1 MSENNIDCIDIAKP
15 IRFIGGNRP
24 MDAYYGPYIDEEAA
38 KKATDDTIDTNG
50 NKTYIRY
57 EGMTVGIIKNGK
69 VVEYVFTA
77 GENGYD
83 LIKKVDT
90 EKIKEDVSKL
100 LPKYNAIDNKIE
112 FPNLDTSVTSV
123 PLLKEGDITKLSL
136 DSFTNIKEQLFGK
149 GVDVTT
155 ITAQVDKN
163 SKLQGVLGRFDEH
176 GILKPAYVGGLTAV
190 QESANEAFNIAT
202 LADNKAKIN
211 EEAASAA
218 CGMVSDNPTP
228 YATDGSLNDLITTI
242 AKIEAVPEAA
252 VLSSIRNTDTYRFV
266 RIGKYNNIEA
276 KNLTNNDIED
286 CVREIDK
293 ALKIDGINIDNYIY
307 MVEDTHIIEKCKIT
321 TFDDNTIKV
330 PKFENVNKQFTLYYV
345 TSLNEVKQLQFKK
358 TFDTQNDYNTFKG
371 HEVVGTLDIG
381 GKSVQYFRN
390 DTDDSGLTESTLKV
404 YSTTYKWSLLT
415 NFYNVNGGVI
425 AKIFTNDSTGDGIAD
440 LNEDICNVNKIDD
453 GRNTPYYEYELKPE
467 YQNEN
472 EKDSNSNPTPLYTTL
487 KYLTNNGERNTKYIY
502 LLCVKDGKFDG
513 KDSEYGFYF
522 RPYIW
527 YNNSV
532 QRLNSTITMGYSFTG
547 KSWDYTDPISEYGGI
562 KIESV
567 EDIDNLLNVI
577 ETKENVKILVPGQ
590 PSVSE
595 LNDIDFESEQVSKVR
610 VDDFDIVIKQTYEA
624 LKSVA
629 KNKNINADY
638 SITNNEF
645 YQLSNY
651 FYYSDYYNK
660 LQINEQNFI
669 NLVDEIMLASKFY
682 LNTDVTI
689 VTALTATLM
698 KMGIKNYQK
707 ESIVQ
712 DFKTYNLQ
720 SNVNGLPA
728 KFKKL
733 GIEDSFAWETLYPLV
748 AYKIKTGITNDNS
761 KSSIGTIILNMF
773 KINSYLL
780 ERFNI
785 SSVVAYIIFANSVKV
800 LDSTVNILYKMTNTT
815 MCDDAS
821 HVIYKALAKLKLQ
834 NNISGFKFELSSL
847 DRIGEGDYFMKS
859 ESLNKTYG
867 EKYGNLFY
875 SAYISDNPTNT
886 INNIEGGDYSKYQL
900 TKHYDIDGNFI
911 VKVNIQRRDAKPEVK
926 EIKET
931 TYITTITPK
940 GKNEGSPKLPDDW
953 YKTNTV
959 VVFLV
964 DSETNGNSITN
975 TFEYRKWNK
984 CTKTWVDYGME
995 IITIKNG
1002 ENNWKTWKPRPSLD
1016 LNLTNLRVS
1025 QRNILKNNQNQYQTR
1040 LAISTDVT
1048 NLTDVLTTANVS
1060 QANTNAVLVD
1070 MINTLTATINK
1081 MNDGVE
1087 GKALIKGLA
1096 LNESGVV
1103 VKSEETKVMNFT
1115 TGNLEA
1121 PTSTNMTISSVTEA
1135 TPTSTANI
1143 SVDNLV
1149 SNKISTTPTTKITT
1163 VVKI

>member
-1 MSENNIDCIDIAKP
+1 MSENSYIDISKP
-15 IRFIGGNRP
+15 IRIVNSNKP
-24 MDAYYGPYIDEEAA
+24 IDAFYGPYKDDIEA
-38 KKATDDTIDTNG
+38 KEATRGREDING
-50 NKTYIRY
+50 NPMTIRY
-57 EGMTVGIIKNGK
+57 QGMTVGIIENGK
-69 VVEYVFTA
+69 VVDYVFS
-77 GENGYD
+77 GGIEDKD

-100 LPKYNAIDNKIE
+100 LPKYNALDNSIK
-112 FPNLDTSVTSV
+112 FPNLETPVT
-123 PLLKEGDITKLSL
+123 LLKQENITNLSL
-136 DSFTNIKEQLFGK
+136 DSFTNIKKQLFGE

-163 SKLQGVLGRFDEH
+163 SKLQGVLNRFDEN
-176 GILKPAYVGGLTAV
+176 GQLKPAYVGGLLAV
-190 QESANEAFNIAT
+190 QESVNTAI
-202 LADNKAKIN
+202 NKAKIN

-266 RIGKYNNIEA
+266 RIDKYNNIEA
-276 KNLTNNDIED
+276 KNLTNNDIEL
-286 CVREIDK
+286 CVHEIDN

-307 MVEDTHIIEKCKIT
+307 MVEDAHIIEKCKIT

-358 TFDTQNDYNTFKG
+358 TFDTQNDYNTFKE
-371 HEVVGTLDIG
+371 HEVEATLDIA
-381 GKSVQYFRN
+381 GKSVRYFRN

-415 NFYNVNGGVI
+415 NFYNSDGSIN
-425 AKIFTNDSTGDGIAD
+425 KQIFTNDSTGDGIAD

-453 GRNTPYYEYELKPE
+453 GRNTPYYEYELKSE

-472 EKDSNSNPTPLYTTL
+472 QKDNNGNPTPLYTTL

-502 LLCVKDGKFDG
+502 LLCFKDGKFDG

-527 YNNSV
+527 YNDSV

-547 KSWDYTDPISEYGGI
+547 KSWDYTDPISEYESI

-590 PSVSE
+590 ASVSE
-595 LNDIDFESEQVSKVR
+595 LNNINFESDLVSNVR
-610 VDDFDIVIKQTYEA
+610 VDDFNIVIKQTYEA
-624 LKSVA
+624 LKKVA
-629 KNKNINADY
+629 KDKSIKADY
-638 SITNNEF
+638 SITSNEF

-651 FYYSDYYNK
+651 FYYSDYYK
-660 LQINEQNFI
+660 TLDVLKQKFI
-669 NLVDEIMLASKFY
+669 NLVDEVMLASKFY
-682 LNTDVTI
+682 LNNDETI
-689 VTALTATLM
+689 ITALTATLM
-698 KMGIKNYQK
+698 KIGIKNYQK
-707 ESIVQ
+707 ENIVQ
-712 DFKTYNLQ
+712 DFKAYNLQ

-748 AYKIKTGITNDNS
+748 AYKIKKGITNDTS

-780 ERFNI
+780 ERFNV

-800 LDSTVNILYKMTNTT
+800 LDSTVNILSNMLYAY

-834 NNISGFKFELSSL
+834 NSNSFEFKLSNLDTISKSET
-847 DRIGEGDYFMKS
+847 DCDYFMKS
-859 ESLNKTYG
+859 DKLR
-867 EKYGNLFY
+867 EKYGKYKNYFY
-875 SAYISDNPTNT
+875 NGYISDNPSNEIVSAEDKDYSSYQLLKLYSDNGNFNITV
-886 INNIEGGDYSKYQL
+886 NIE
-900 TKHYDIDGNFI
+900 
-911 VKVNIQRRDAKPEVK
+911 RRDAKPEVK
-926 EIKET
+926 EVKET

-940 GKNEGSPKLPDDW
+940 GKNMGSPTLPDDW

-964 DSETNGNSITN
+964 DSETDGNSITN

-995 IITIKNG
+995 IITIENG

-1081 MNDGVE
+1081 MNDGVQ

-1121 PTSTNMTISSVTEA
+1121 PTSTTMTTISSVTEA
-1135 TPTSTANI
+1135 TPTSTVNI

>member
-1 MSENNIDCIDIAKP
+1 MSENSYIDISKP
-15 IRFIGGNRP
+15 IRIVNSNKP
-24 MDAYYGPYIDEEAA
+24 IDAFYGPYEDEIKAKEA
-38 KKATDDTIDTNG
+38 TRGREDING
-50 NKTYIRY
+50 NPMTIRY
-57 EGMTVGIIKNGK
+57 QGMTVGIIENGK
-69 VVEYVFTA
+69 VVDYVFS
-77 GENGYD
+77 GGIEDKD

-100 LPKYNAIDNKIE
+100 LPKYNALDNKIE
-112 FPNLDTSVTSV
+112 FPNLDTSVT
-123 PLLKEGDITKLSL
+123 LLKEGDITSLSL
-136 DSFTNIKEQLFGK
+136 NSFTNIKEQLFGK
-149 GVDVTT
+149 GGTITT
-155 ITAQVDKN
+155 ITAQVDNN
-163 SKLQGVLGRFDEH
+163 SKLQGVLNRFDEN
-176 GILKPAYVGGLTAV
+176 GTLKPAYVGGLVAV
-190 QESANEAFNIAT
+190 QESSSNALTIAKAAENRAN
-202 LADNKAKIN
+202 IN

-266 RIGKYNNIEA
+266 RIDKYNNIEA
-276 KNLTNNDIED
+276 KNLTNNDIEL
-286 CVREIDK
+286 CAHEIDK
-293 ALKIDGINIDNYIY
+293 ALKKDGINIDNYIY
-307 MVEDTHIIEKCKIT
+307 MVEDAHIIEKCKKT

-371 HEVVGTLDIG
+371 HEVEATLDIA
-381 GKSVQYFRN
+381 GKSVRYFRN

-415 NFYNVNGGVI
+415 NFYNSDGSIN
-425 AKIFTNDSTGDGIAD
+425 KQIFTNDSTGDGIAD
-440 LNEDICNVNKIDD
+440 LNEDICTVNKIDD
-453 GRNTPYYEYELKPE
+453 GRNTPYYEYELKSE

-472 EKDSNSNPTPLYTTL
+472 EKDNNSNPTPLYTTL

-502 LLCVKDGKFDG
+502 LLCFKDGKFDG

-547 KSWDYTDPISEYGGI
+547 KSWDYTDPISEHGGI

-590 PSVSE
+590 SSVSE
-595 LNDIDFESEQVSKVR
+595 FNDIDFESVIVSKVE
-610 VDDFDIVIKQTYEA
+610 VDDFNIVIKQTYKA
-624 LKSVA
+624 LKKVA
-629 KNKNINADY
+629 KDKNIIADY

-660 LQINEQNFI
+660 LQINQQNFI
-669 NLVDEIMLASKFY
+669 NLVDEIMLASKFN
-682 LNTDVTI
+682 LDTGVTI

-707 ESIVQ
+707 ESIIQ
-712 DFKTYNLQ
+712 DFKTYGLQ
-720 SNVNGLPA
+720 SNVNGLPE

-748 AYKIKTGITNDNS
+748 AYQIKKGITNDDS
-761 KSSIGTIILNMF
+761 KSNIGIIILNMF

-800 LDSTVNILYKMTNTT
+800 LDSTVNLLSKMTNKT

-834 NNISGFKFELSSL
+834 NNITGFKFELSSL
-847 DRIGEGDYFMKS
+847 DKIGVGDYFMIS
-859 ESLNKTYG
+859 QSLNENYG
-867 EKYGNLFY
+867 KYNNYFY
-875 SAYISDNPTNT
+875 NGYISDNPSNT
-886 INNIEGGDYSKYQL
+886 INNTGGKDYSQYQL
-900 TKHYDIDGNFI
+900 TKHYGQDSNFQI
-911 VKVNIQRRDAKPEVK
+911 NVNIQRRDAKPEVK
-926 EIKET
+926 EVKET

-964 DSETNGNSITN
+964 DSETDGNSITN

-995 IITIKNG
+995 IITIENG

-1087 GKALIKGLA
+1087 GKAFIKGLA
-1096 LNESGVV
+1096 LNERGVV

-1121 PTSTNMTISSVTEA
+1121 PNSTKITTISSVTEA

-1143 SVDNLV
+1143 SVDDLV